1 MPLGSEGGSI
11 SGLHCTTSQ
20 VPRSGL
26 SRCRYDKPMNGPDD
40 TAADDAIDAQARA
53 LPKVLLHEHID
64 GGLRTT
70 TLIELARERGLA
82 LPAHDASELV
92 SWFDRRAHAGSLPA
106 YLEGFGLTIAAMASP
121 AAMARVAYEA
131 AEDARTD
138 GCVLAELRC
147 APNLWEADGI
157 RAEAA
162 TEALLAG
169 LQRSALPTGLI
180 VCALRHHTP
189 AETERVARLAVRYRA
204 QGVVAFD
211 LAGPE
216 FGHPPG
222 QHAGAFAAARDGGL
236 PITCHAGEADE
247 AQRVIE
253 AARLGARRIGHG
265 VRLADA
271 LRSADGRALIDEA
284 IARRLHLE
292 VCVTSN
298 LHTGAAASL
307 VSHPIRALWDAG
319 IDLSFHTD
327 NRLMSGVRASSEAAS
342 LVREGV
348 FSFAELASMSLR
360 AAQASFLPDEVRVQA
375 QAAILRWLSTQ
386 AQDQAAGAAAPSN
399 KPSTP

>member
-1 MPLGSEGGSI
+1 
-11 SGLHCTTSQ
+11 
-20 VPRSGL
+20 
-26 SRCRYDKPMNGPDD
+26 MNALDNMALDD
-40 TAADDAIDAQARA
+40 PIDALARA

-64 GGLRTT
+64 GGLRTA
-70 TLIELARERGLA
+70 TLIELARERGLT
-82 LPAHDASELV
+82 LPSDDAAELA

-121 AAMARVAYEA
+121 SAMARVAFEA

-157 RAEAA
+157 SAEAA
-162 TEALLAG
+162 IEALLAG
-169 LQRSALPTGLI
+169 LQRSTLPAGLI

-204 QGVVAFD
+204 HGVVAFD

-222 QHAGAFAAARDGGL
+222 EHAGAFAAANEGGL
-236 PITCHAGEADE
+236 SITCHAGEADE
-247 AQRVIE
+247 AKRVIE

-265 VRLADA
+265 VRLVDA
-271 LRSADGRALIDEA
+271 LGSVSGQALIDEA

-298 LHTGAAASL
+298 LHTGAAVSRA
-307 VSHPIRALWDAG
+307 SHPIRALWDAG

-327 NRLMSGVRASSEAAS
+327 NRLMSGVSASSEAAS
-342 LVREGV
+342 LVRESG
-348 FSFAELASMSLR
+348 FTWAELASMCLH
-360 AAQASFLPDEVRVQA
+360 AAQASFLPEEVRA
-375 QAAILRWLSTQ
+375 KAEASIRLWAA
-386 AQDQAAGAAAPSN
+386 DQAAGTLARSS

>member
-1 MPLGSEGGSI
+1 
-11 SGLHCTTSQ
+11 
-20 VPRSGL
+20 
-26 SRCRYDKPMNGPDD
+26 MNTPDD
-40 TAADDAIDAQARA
+40 TFSAQALA

-64 GGLRTT
+64 GDLRLS
-70 TLIELARERGLA
+70 TLIDLARERGLT
-82 LPAHDASELV
+82 LPTLDPTELA
-92 SWFDRRAHAGSLPA
+92 SWFDQRAHAGSLPA
-106 YLEGFGLTIAAMASP
+106 YLEGFALTIAAMASP
-121 AAMARVAYEA
+121 AAIARVAFEA

-147 APNLWEADGI
+147 APNLWETDGI
-157 RAEAA
+157 SAEAA
-162 TEALLAG
+162 IEALLSG
-169 LQRSALPTGLI
+169 LHRSPLPTGLI

-216 FGHPPG
+216 FGHPPSE
-222 QHAGAFAAARDGGL
+222 HAGAFAAAREAGL

-247 AQRVIE
+247 AMRVIE

-271 LRSADGRALIDEA
+271 LASAAGQALIDEA

-298 LHTGAAASL
+298 LHTGAAASRAT
-307 VSHPIRALWDAG
+307 HPIRALWEAG

-327 NRLMSGVRASSEAAS
+327 NRLMSGVSASSEAAS
-342 LVREGV
+342 LVRENG

-360 AAQASFLPDEVRVQA
+360 AAQASFLPDGVRA
-375 QAAILRWLSTQ
+375 QAEASIRLW
-386 AQDQAAGAAAPSN
+386 AADQAAGTSAPSS
-399 KPSTP
+399 KPPTP

>member
-1 MPLGSEGGSI
+1 
-11 SGLHCTTSQ
+11 
-20 VPRSGL
+20 
-26 SRCRYDKPMNGPDD
+26 MNRPEDP
-40 TAADDAIDAQARA
+40 TQNDAIDAIDALAQA

-64 GGLRTT
+64 GDLRLS
-70 TLIELARERGLA
+70 TLIDLARERGLT
-82 LPAHDASELV
+82 LPTQDPIELAA
-92 SWFDRRAHAGSLPA
+92 WFDRRAHAGSLPA

-121 AAMARVAYEA
+121 AAMSRVAFEA

-157 RAEAA
+157 SAEAA
-162 TEALLAG
+162 IEALLAG

-204 QGVVAFD
+204 QGVIAFD

-222 QHAGAFAAARDGGL
+222 EHAGAFAAARDDGL

-247 AQRVIE
+247 AKRVIE
-253 AARLGARRIGHG
+253 AACLGARRIGHG
-265 VRLADA
+265 VRLVDA
-271 LRSADGRALIDEA
+271 LGSIEGRALIDET
-284 IARRLHLE
+284 IGRRLHLE

-298 LHTGAAASL
+298 LHTGAAASRA
-307 VSHPIRALWDAG
+307 SHPIRALFDAG

-327 NRLMSGVRASSEAAS
+327 NRLISGVSASSEAAS
-342 LVREGV
+342 LVRESG
-348 FSFAELASMSLR
+348 FTWAELASMSLR
-360 AAQASFLPDEVRVQA
+360 AAQASFLPEEVRA
-375 QAAILRWLSTQ
+375 KAEASIRRWLSTQ
-386 AQDQAAGAAAPSN
+386 VPTQEHDQASATSAPSSR
-399 KPSTP
+399 PSTP